1 MSNVK
6 VYLRIKPHLDEEA
19 EHNPLPMEVHY
30 QGGRKRLYFQYRL
43 QQNDT
48 KIFNFDNIFQ
58 EDSSQEEVYNEFG
71 ADLMNSVHNGVNL
84 AHLVQLL
91 PHGLWP
97 NVVRQVLHSL
107 GW

>member
-6 VYLRIKPHLDEEA
+6 VYLRIKPHLGESEQT
-19 EHNPLPMEVHY
+19 PLPMEVQS

-58 EDSSQEEVYNEFG
+58 EDSSQDEVYNEFS
-71 ADLMNSVHNGVNL
+71 ADLMTSVRNGVGT
-84 AHLVQLL
+84 AHPVQLL
-91 PHGLWP
+91 SYGL
-97 NVVRQVLHSL
+97 RTDLLREVLHST
-107 GW
+107 WR